1 MLTSCAIVVHVKS
14 TNHVLAVGLAALI
27 GSFAAGHAA
36 VPCQPGEP
44 SVNCCIKKFP
54 LSPVERCA
62 ATEVQVLEALNGLR
76 MAYEAAQNAGDEEDD
91 FANNLHLP
99 EWKQRCIRNFV
110 DCKNEGWMGSC
121 YQCLRY
127 CEGQQEWP
135 FNQCRK
141 RRKESP

>member
-1 MLTSCAIVVHVKS
+1 MVDMRS
-14 TNHVLAVGLAALI
+14 TKPTLFACLAALL
-27 GSFAAGHAA
+27 GGFAAGCAA
-36 VPCQPGEP
+36 ALCQPGEP

-54 LSPVERCA
+54 LSPVESCA
-62 ATEVQVLEALNGLR
+62 ATEAEALIVLNGLR
-76 MAYEAAQNAGDEEDD
+76 MAYEAAQNAKDEEDD
-91 FANNLHLP
+91 FANNADLP
-99 EWKQRCIRNFV
+99 EWKQRCIRSYV

-141 RRKESP
+141 RRKVSP